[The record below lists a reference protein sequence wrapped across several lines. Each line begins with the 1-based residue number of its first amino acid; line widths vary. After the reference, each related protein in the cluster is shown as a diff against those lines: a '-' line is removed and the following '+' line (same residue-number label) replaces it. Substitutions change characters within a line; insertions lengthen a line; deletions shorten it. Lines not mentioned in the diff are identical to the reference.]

1 MKKTLTVYVSP
12 LEMDSVAH
20 RLVELPMEQGK
31 LAALLLELNTGS
43 PLYTEV
49 SDFCGREYLEEH
61 LPEDMD
67 LTELNL
73 LAEKLASLEPVQE
86 AAFEGLVRM
95 DLDKGT
101 MELPLCRLIDL
112 ANSADCCHVA
122 PGVEN
127 DEQLGHFYVDNDF
140 PVIPPGLPE
149 EVYEVLDYAA
159 IGHWPKGQN
168 GGGRSLHL
176 RRLCG
181 TAHRPG
187 CELLAVPLWAADGGD
202 ESMKHRL
209 APLLEGMEMGKS
221 EHDWLEQRLESMT
234 AKEELLFRGA
244 MQIESPRDIQT
255 TIKILQ
261 GLDHYQ
267 LLYGAEDDVLLGRF
281 VMEHIHTPTHAARGY
296 LDPEIVGAA
305 YREHGS
311 GSFVENHYVER
322 LNPDRPLPEVNPNV
336 PLSITGEYAIRVK
349 LVSRNNMEGV
359 WIGFPDTGEYM
370 DTAHPDEL
378 LLGLD
383 ALQAETLD
391 QCMAVDVD
399 CVLPQ
404 ITDILNQYDSAG
416 ELVRHAIDF
425 GYVWAEQ
432 GQGEPH
438 WMEKWQCV
446 MELEDCHR
454 LDLALDLAQ
463 NLHCYEFIPRGV
475 DLAQYGMDLAR
486 KEGVLGQDPLLIQC
500 FDSVAYAQ
508 HHMAKYGLS
517 ATDHGYAARNE
528 QEIIYEYSQP
538 EHEPEMTM

>member
-1 MKKTLTVYVSP
+1 MKQKPTKKCENGVQLRPASIEEAGLFYSELDEKQDEALGTVG
-12 LEMDSVAH
+12 H
-20 RLVELPMEQGK
+20 I
-31 LAALLLELNTGS
+31 
-43 PLYTEV
+43 
-49 SDFCGREYLEEH
+49 
-61 LPEDMD
+61 
-67 LTELNL
+67 
-73 LAEKLASLEPVQE
+73 
-86 AAFEGLVRM
+86 RM
-95 DLDKGT
+95 DFGSGGKEFWHT
-101 MELPLCRLIDL
+101 W
-112 ANSADCCHVA
+112 
-122 PGVEN
+122 
-127 DEQLGHFYVDNDF
+127 
-140 PVIPPGLPE
+140 
-149 EVYEVLDYAA
+149 
-159 IGHWPKGQN
+159 WPHN
-168 GGGRSLHL
+168 EDRFN
-176 RRLCG
+176 
-181 TAHRPG
+181 T
-187 CELLAVPLWAADGGD
+187 
-202 ESMKHRL
+202 
-209 APLLEGMEMGKS
+209 LEF
-221 EHDWLEQRLESMT
+221 
-234 AKEELLFRGA
+234 KEELQAIVDTLRANGPLKDLAFMSNYCHKNGGA
-244 MQIESPRDIQT
+244 ITEDSRSFGYVAET
-255 TIKILQ
+255 
-261 GLDHYQ
+261 DHYRYCLRCTPTPGDYQ
-267 LLYGAEDDVLLGRF
+267 GYLLGRF

-296 LDPEIVGAA
+296 LDPEIVGVA

-336 PLSITGEYAIRVK
+336 PLPITGEYAIRVK

>member
-1 MKKTLTVYVSP
+1 
-12 LEMDSVAH
+12 
-20 RLVELPMEQGK
+20 
-31 LAALLLELNTGS
+31 
-43 PLYTEV
+43 
-49 SDFCGREYLEEH
+49 
-61 LPEDMD
+61 
-67 LTELNL
+67 
-73 LAEKLASLEPVQE
+73 
-86 AAFEGLVRM
+86 
-95 DLDKGT
+95 
-101 MELPLCRLIDL
+101 
-112 ANSADCCHVA
+112 
-122 PGVEN
+122 
-127 DEQLGHFYVDNDF
+127 
-140 PVIPPGLPE
+140 
-149 EVYEVLDYAA
+149 
-159 IGHWPKGQN
+159 
-168 GGGRSLHL
+168 
-176 RRLCG
+176 
-181 TAHRPG
+181 
-187 CELLAVPLWAADGGD
+187 
-202 ESMKHRL
+202 MKHHL

-322 LNPDRPLPEVNPNV
+322 LNPDRPLPEVNPNM
-336 PLSITGEYAIRVK
+336 PLPNTGEYAIRIK

-370 DTAHPDEL
+370 DAVHPNEL

-399 CVLPQ
+399 CALPQ

-438 WMEKWQCV
+438 WLEKWMCV

-463 NLHCYEFIPRGV
+463 NLHCYEYIPRGV

-486 KEGVLGQDPLLIQC
+486 KEGVLGQDPLLNQC

-517 ATDHGYAARNE
+517 TTDHGYAARNG
-528 QEIIYEYSQP
+528 QEVIYEYSQP

>member
-1 MKKTLTVYVSP
+1 
-12 LEMDSVAH
+12 
-20 RLVELPMEQGK
+20 
-31 LAALLLELNTGS
+31 
-43 PLYTEV
+43 
-49 SDFCGREYLEEH
+49 
-61 LPEDMD
+61 
-67 LTELNL
+67 
-73 LAEKLASLEPVQE
+73 
-86 AAFEGLVRM
+86 
-95 DLDKGT
+95 
-101 MELPLCRLIDL
+101 
-112 ANSADCCHVA
+112 
-122 PGVEN
+122 
-127 DEQLGHFYVDNDF
+127 
-140 PVIPPGLPE
+140 
-149 EVYEVLDYAA
+149 
-159 IGHWPKGQN
+159 
-168 GGGRSLHL
+168 
-176 RRLCG
+176 
-181 TAHRPG
+181 
-187 CELLAVPLWAADGGD
+187 
-202 ESMKHRL
+202 MKHRL

-255 TIKILQ
+255 TIQILQ

-322 LNPDRPLPEVNPNV
+322 LNPDRPLPEVNPNM
-336 PLSITGEYAIRVK
+336 PLPNTGEYAIRIK

-370 DTAHPDEL
+370 DAVHPDEL

-399 CVLPQ
+399 CALPQ

-438 WMEKWQCV
+438 WLEKWMCV

-463 NLHCYEFIPRGV
+463 NLHCYEYIPRGV

-486 KEGVLGQDPLLIQC
+486 KEGVLGQDQAPHQMLFYHFFRFLRRHLDVGDLLFAGRKHFHNRLILAQADAAGLCDNYIIQSL
-500 FDSVAYAQ
+500 FPHQLRQAVEYRPGAAGNAAGGHTDNHTGLISVRFAHAD
-508 HHMAKYGLS
+508 LS
-517 ATDHGYAARNE
+517 LHPFTDRFEFFQRFHIANPPK
-528 QEIIYEYSQP
+528 IS
-538 EHEPEMTM
+538 

>member
-1 MKKTLTVYVSP
+1 
-12 LEMDSVAH
+12 
-20 RLVELPMEQGK
+20 
-31 LAALLLELNTGS
+31 
-43 PLYTEV
+43 
-49 SDFCGREYLEEH
+49 
-61 LPEDMD
+61 
-67 LTELNL
+67 
-73 LAEKLASLEPVQE
+73 
-86 AAFEGLVRM
+86 
-95 DLDKGT
+95 
-101 MELPLCRLIDL
+101 
-112 ANSADCCHVA
+112 
-122 PGVEN
+122 
-127 DEQLGHFYVDNDF
+127 
-140 PVIPPGLPE
+140 
-149 EVYEVLDYAA
+149 
-159 IGHWPKGQN
+159 
-168 GGGRSLHL
+168 
-176 RRLCG
+176 
-181 TAHRPG
+181 
-187 CELLAVPLWAADGGD
+187 
-202 ESMKHRL
+202 MKHRL
-209 APLLEGMEMGKS
+209 TPLLEGMEMGKS
-221 EHDWLEQRLESMT
+221 EHDWLEQRLENMT

-255 TIKILQ
+255 TIQILQ

-336 PLSITGEYAIRVK
+336 PLPITGEYAIRVK

-399 CVLPQ
+399 CALPQ

-500 FDSVAYAQ
+500 FDSVAYQ
-508 HHMAKYGLS
+508 GTGSSTLAKGAGHFTDTSIWDGTVALAGHNRGVNNHFGKIHTLEIGDKITLTTKLGTRTYKVTSVSKVSETDRS
-517 ATDHGYAARNE
+517 A
-528 QEIIYEYSQP
+528 
-538 EHEPEMTM
+538 MTPTGEDRIVLYTCVMNQSAYRWCVQATAV